1 MTTMAPSFPTL
12 ALAAAVALALAG
24 VISADGSPPAAGVGE
39 AVCACPPFGAAPR
52 WRRGVPQS
60 CRLCS
65 GLVATN
71 AGTGNLDVGAANGKK
86 VVVTAPLVAE
96 KTLLIKD
103 VSG

>member
-1 MTTMAPSFPTL
+1 MTPSFRTL
-12 ALAAAVALALAG
+12 AAAAAVALCFVG
-24 VISADGSPPAAGVGE
+24 VVSADGSPPAAIGE
-39 AVCACPPFGAAPR
+39 AACAPCPAVGAAPR
-52 WRRGVPQS
+52 LRRAVPQS

-71 AGTGNLDVGAANGKK
+71 AGTGNLDVGAATGKK

-96 KTLLIKD
+96 KTLHIKD